1 MLRWGYDLAASAK
14 GAIALGAP
22 LTFSVSGKREALYA
36 VIRQLPKAEPA
47 PGAVK
52 KVATSW
58 MLPKQ
63 VSKLDDLEPG
73 TWLIAE
79 VDGSIGASL
88 GIKYGYDFNWVRRS

>member
-1 MLRWGYDLAASAK
+1 M
-14 GAIALGAP
+14 
-22 LTFSVSGKREALYA
+22 
-36 VIRQLPKAEPA
+36 
-47 PGAVK
+47 K

-88 GIKYGYDFNWVRRS
+88 GIKYGYDFNWVHEAKLMGLSGDIGLKLKLGVEAARVQHREQFRISCRQRIFGSQ